1 MTILMSSN
9 RYMFDVFEVNGH
21 HYMTVTTGGVAQYDI
36 TINLTKAEVDSFAED
51 ENKAIA
57 LSIDVVTRTAAYED
71 RLVRP
76 SIDPV

>member
-1 MTILMSSN
+1 MTILLSSN
-9 RYMFDVFEVNGH
+9 RYMFDVFELNGQ

-36 TINLTKAEVDSFAED
+36 TITLTQAEVDSFADD

-57 LSIDVVTRTAAYED
+57 LSIDVVTRTPAYAA
-71 RLVRP
+71 RQVTP